1 MKARKPRSDSTTA
14 ALFAIENARKPPP
27 APPAH
32 VKLRDSDK
40 PYWDSIIA
48 ARARDEW
55 TPVSLV
61 LAAQLARC
69 QSDIEIEQATLT
81 VEGNVIDNKV
91 NPRATVI
98 DVLAKRQMALMRSL
112 RMAGTALGKTPTIEN
127 NRRMERSYS
136 EAGFDDLIAR

>member
-14 ALFAIENARKPPP
+14 ALIAIENARKPPP

-48 ARARDEW
+48 GRARDEW

-69 QSDIEIEQATLT
+69 QSDIETEQATLAA
-81 VEGNVIDNKV
+81 EGSVIAGKV
-91 NPRATVI
+91 NPRATVV
-98 DVLAKRQMALMRSL
+98 DVLGKRQMALMR
-112 RMAGTALGKTPTIEN
+112 
-127 NRRMERSYS
+127 
-136 EAGFDDLIAR
+136 